1 MENNIFSKMP
11 VNWTVCMQA
20 DSPSTRDACTTGSS
34 PVKSML
40 LRRVPHVGHAIRT

>member
-20 DSPSTRDACTTGSS
+20 DSSSTRDACATGFSL
-34 PVKSML
+34 VKSML
-40 LRRVPHVGHAIRT
+40 LRRVPHVGHVIRT